1 MVDAP
6 QSSTSTSRAGAR
18 GVSIAELVE
27 LVKTYA
33 QQETLGPLRGAGRW
47 LALGTAAAAV
57 LGLGL
62 MLLMLGLL
70 RLIQTEW
77 EDVTTGSFSWVP
89 YLIVLVVA
97 AGLLLITVSRINK
110 KALNEETY

>member
-6 QSSTSTSRAGAR
+6 QSSNSTSRAHEH
-18 GVSIAELVE
+18 GVSLAELIE

-33 QQETLGPLRGAGRW
+33 EQETLGPLKGASRW
-47 LALGTAAAAV
+47 LALGTAGAAV

-62 MLLMLGLL
+62 TLLMLGLL

-77 EDVTTGSFSWVP
+77 ENVATGKMSWLP
-89 YLIVLVVA
+89 YLIVLVVV
-97 AGLLLITVSRINK
+97 AGLLLITVSRISKKSLNK
-110 KALNEETY
+110 ES